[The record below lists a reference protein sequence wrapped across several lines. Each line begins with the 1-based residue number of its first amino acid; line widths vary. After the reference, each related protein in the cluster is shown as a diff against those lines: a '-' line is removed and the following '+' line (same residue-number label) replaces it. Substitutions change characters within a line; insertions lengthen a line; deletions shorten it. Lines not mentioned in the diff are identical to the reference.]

1 MARKAE
7 YRRVLPA
14 AAAGCL
20 LTVLLLGGCSGADA
34 EPVDISV
41 VTEREE
47 PPTETEPVF
56 VTETEART
64 EKKTEPVTEAG
75 SVTETASVTEPT
87 KETETAEPLPVTGPE
102 TEPAP
107 PETEKLTET
116 EAPKEPEPKV
126 TEAPKQPEPKVTE
139 APKQPEPKV
148 TEAPKQPEPKVT
160 EAPKQPEPKVTEA
173 PKQPEPKVT
182 EAPKK
187 PEPKVTEAPK
197 QPEPKVTEA
206 PKKPEPKVTEAP
218 KQEEKTM
225 AVQKITLNENEIF
238 ASAAVTG
245 LKLPSASGTAAE
257 KTETAEID
265 YSNTAEG
272 YIGVRYTAGGDKK
285 RQLRVTAPNGVNY
298 DYVLPVTGEWLY
310 FPLSAGNGSY
320 TATLYEN
327 VAGTKFAKLLGVTFD
342 VKLKDEFSPF
352 LYPNCYVNYS
362 GASKAVKIA
371 AYLAKSAKSQL
382 ETIQSVYNYIVT
394 NITYDRKLA
403 SSVSSSYI
411 SDLENVMTVK
421 SGICFDYA
429 ALMTAMLRS
438 QGIPTKMV
446 FGYSDKEYHAWVSVY
461 TKETGWMNEVF
472 KFSGTWKLL
481 DPTAAST
488 SKQSSAVNAY
498 IEKADKYQPKF
509 LY

>member
-1 MARKAE
+1 
-7 YRRVLPA
+7 
-14 AAAGCL
+14 
-20 LTVLLLGGCSGADA
+20 
-34 EPVDISV
+34 
-41 VTEREE
+41 
-47 PPTETEPVF
+47 
-56 VTETEART
+56 
-64 EKKTEPVTEAG
+64 
-75 SVTETASVTEPT
+75 
-87 KETETAEPLPVTGPE
+87 
-102 TEPAP
+102 
-107 PETEKLTET
+107 
-116 EAPKEPEPKV
+116 
-126 TEAPKQPEPKVTE
+126 
-139 APKQPEPKV
+139 
-148 TEAPKQPEPKVT
+148 
-160 EAPKQPEPKVTEA
+160 
-173 PKQPEPKVT
+173 
-182 EAPKK
+182 
-187 PEPKVTEAPK
+187 
-197 QPEPKVTEA
+197 
-206 PKKPEPKVTEAP
+206 
-218 KQEEKTM
+218 M
-225 AVQKITLNENEIF
+225 AVQKVTLNENEIF

-257 KTETAEID
+257 KTEKAEID

-342 VKLKDEFSPF
+342 VKLKDEFTPF

-362 GASKAVKIA
+362 GASKAVKAA
-371 AYLAKSAKSQL
+371 AYLAKSSKNQL

-403 SSVSSSYI
+403 ATVSSSYI

-438 QGIPTKMV
+438 QGIPTKLV

-461 TKETGWMNEVF
+461 TKETGWLNEVF

-481 DPTAAST
+481 DPTAASS